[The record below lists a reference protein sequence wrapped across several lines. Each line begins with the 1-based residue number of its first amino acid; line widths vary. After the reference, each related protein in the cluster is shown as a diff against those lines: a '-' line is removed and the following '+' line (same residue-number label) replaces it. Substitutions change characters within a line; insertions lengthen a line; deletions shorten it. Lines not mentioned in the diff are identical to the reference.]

1 MSCPLARQPKSSHL
15 SPVLFPACSCCSK
28 SHLLWASRTACPRSL
43 LEMHSLCSASDPP
56 NQRSRGLPLALEG
69 PTLCCSRLPQPPSP
83 QMALTPSP
91 LPSQMALP
99 PRDSI
104 PPLAFRSPSSLESL
118 PTSLRP
124 PGLSPPSPPW
134 LSRALVLAQ
143 SPLSL
148 YPLFVGHF
156 LESVY
161 WSIVALQRCVSFR
174 WALPWQFHPTSWSQ
188 PTSLCRHKSRYVSPS
203 LRTDVSLLSTPTHVH
218 LLHQHLSQTSQC
230 QNRVQFKTTPT
241 LVIQI
246 KLFT

>member
-15 SPVLFPACSCCSK
+15 SPVLFPAYSCCSK
-28 SHLLWASRTACPRSL
+28 NLPVGQPHGIPQEFAGNAFSL
-43 LEMHSLCSASDPP
+43 LSLGPGGSHWPSKTPLYAAAASH
-56 NQRSRGLPLALEG
+56 
-69 PTLCCSRLPQPPSP
+69 QPPSP

-91 LPSQMALP
+91 LTSEMALP
-99 PRDSI
+99 PLDSI
-104 PPLAFRSPSSLESL
+104 PPLVFQSPSSLESL
-118 PTSLRP
+118 PTSLWP
-124 PGLSPPSPPW
+124 PGLSPPSPPR

-156 LESVY
+156 LENVY
-161 WSIVALQRCVSFR
+161 WSIFALQRCVSFR

-230 QNRVQFKTTPT
+230 QNRVKFKTTPT
-241 LVIQI
+241 LSF
-246 KLFT
+246 K

>member
-15 SPVLFPACSCCSK
+15 SPVLFPAFSCCPK
-28 SHLLWASRTACPRSL
+28 SHLLWASRTGIPQEFVGNAFSL
-43 LEMHSLCSASDPP
+43 LSL
-56 NQRSRGLPLALEG
+56 G
-69 PTLCCSRLPQPPSP
+69 PTESEIPGGSRWPSKTPLYAAAASHQPPSP

-99 PRDSI
+99 PLDCI
-104 PPLAFRSPSSLESL
+104 PPLAFRFPSSLG
-118 PTSLRP
+118 P
-124 PGLSPPSPPW
+124 PCLSPPSPPR

-156 LESVY
+156 LENVD
-161 WSIVALQRCVSFR
+161 WSIVALQRCVSFC

-230 QNRVQFKTTPT
+230 QNRVKFKTTPT
-241 LVIQI
+241 LSF
-246 KLFT
+246 K